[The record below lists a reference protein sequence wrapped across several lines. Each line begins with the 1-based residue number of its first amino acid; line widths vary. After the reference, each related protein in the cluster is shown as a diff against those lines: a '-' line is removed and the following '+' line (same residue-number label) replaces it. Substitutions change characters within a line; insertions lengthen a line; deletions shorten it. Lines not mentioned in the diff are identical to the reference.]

1 MDGNN
6 RTLSAIIELIN
17 VIHPM
22 GLVKY
27 KIFDEVVKN
36 LIVDGFGKGPR
47 SRLVNLEERGVLKV
61 ARSDEK

>member
-27 KIFDEVVKN
+27 KYLMKF
-36 LIVDGFGKGPR
+36 
-47 SRLVNLEERGVLKV
+47 
-61 ARSDEK
+61 